1 MKIRPYINQKNKQNP
16 IVLSVEAPQKSSI
29 YPVKFIQIL
38 GSFVFAI
45 KRMIKLKSPNIMRI
59 LL

>member
-1 MKIRPYINQKNKQNP
+1 MQIRPYINQKNKQNP

-29 YPVKFIQIL
+29 YSVKFIQIL